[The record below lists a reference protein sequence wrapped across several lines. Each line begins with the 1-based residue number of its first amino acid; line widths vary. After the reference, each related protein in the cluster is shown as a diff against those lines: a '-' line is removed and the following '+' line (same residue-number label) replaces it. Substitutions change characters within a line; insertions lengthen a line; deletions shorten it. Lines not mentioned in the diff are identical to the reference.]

1 MDFRFRGKSGRAAD
15 INAMTDFK
23 TQLGHSTLF
32 QRSNPRER
40 EARFFAVGPI
50 SAVLPPKGQYVLVCL
65 S

>member
-1 MDFRFRGKSGRAAD
+1 M
-15 INAMTDFK
+15 NDFK

-40 EARFFAVGPI
+40 ETRFFAVGPI